1 MSPEDRLTDEALE
14 SKAAVCCPVCDVD
27 GRSQLEALAIG
38 VALGVAYRDIHRI
51 TASMCA
57 DHRSQ
62 WFLAMVKA
70 GRAVDSVLPEPIYN
84 PAERGGGLP
93 PTGLPR

>member
-1 MSPEDRLTDEALE
+1 MKPSEPVPSFVSPEDRLTDEALE
-14 SKAAVCCPVCDVD
+14 FRAAVCCPVCDVD

-62 WFLAMVKA
+62 WFLAMVN
-70 GRAVDSVLPEPIYN
+70 VCLELFH
-84 PAERGGGLP
+84 ER
-93 PTGLPR
+93 TK

>member
-14 SKAAVCCPVCDVD
+14 SRAAVCCPVCDVD

-62 WFLAMVKA
+62 WFLAMVNA
-70 GRAVDSVLPEPIYN
+70 GRAVDSVPEPIYN
-84 PAERGGGLP
+84 PSERGGGLP
-93 PTGLPR
+93 PLGQRR